1 LAAAGAGENF
11 FTWIK
16 SRNPA
21 PGLRWSK
28 KFTAYI
34 QAVKSGGKRFGGG
47 SVSGWHR
54 RC

>member
-11 FTWIK
+11 RAWIK
-16 SRNPA
+16 NRNPA
-21 PGLRWSK
+21 PGRSWSN

-34 QAVKSGGKRFGGG
+34 QAVKSGVKWFGGG